1 MASMQMCGATI
12 TKKTGLVITVIG
24 SLGISVGI
32 ALIIAAA
39 TVGCYYDFDDFP
51 FENDCTSNVAL
62 SITGI
67 VLLCAAGPTLLT
79 GCVMLYKM
87 RNRGPQV
94 TVPLPT
100 TIYNGQPYVQQGSG
114 LSYPRQG
121 VGQPY
126 PQQGA
131 GQPYPQQG
139 AGQPYPQQ
147 GAGQPYPQQGAG
159 QPYPQ
164 KGAGQPYP
172 QGAGQPYPQQGAG
185 QPYPQQ
191 GAGQPYPQQAS
202 APPYPH
208 QGAAPPYPQ
217 QGAAPPYPHQGAPPP
232 YPHQGAAPPP
242 GADLPYSQ
250 GPDQSYPQKS
260 AY

>member
-172 QGAGQPYPQQGAG
+172 QGA
-185 QPYPQQ
+185 
-191 GAGQPYPQQAS
+191 
-202 APPYPH
+202 
-208 QGAAPPYPQ
+208 AAPPYPQ

>member
-12 TKKTGLVITVIG
+12 TKKTGIVITVIG
-24 SLGISVGI
+24 SLGIAVGI

-39 TVGCYYDFDDFP
+39 GVGCYYDFDDYYYDT
-51 FENDCTSNVAL
+51 DCTTAFAL
-62 SITGI
+62 YVTGI
-67 VLLCAAGPTLLT
+67 FLLCASGPVLVT
-79 GCVMLYKM
+79 GCVMLCKM

-94 TVPLPT
+94 AVPLPT
-100 TIYNGQPYVQQGSG
+100 IIYNGQPYVQQTAG
-114 LSYPRQG
+114 LSYPQQRAGQPYLQQG
-121 VGQPY
+121 AVPPY

-147 GAGQPYPQQGAG
+147 EAAPPYPYQGAVPPYPQQEAV
-159 QPYPQ
+159 P
-164 KGAGQPYP
+164 
-172 QGAGQPYPQQGAG
+172 PYPQQE
-185 QPYPQQ
+185 
-191 GAGQPYPQQAS
+191 S
-202 APPYPH
+202 APPYPQ

-217 QGAAPPYPHQGAPPP
+217 QGAAPPYPHQGAV
-232 YPHQGAAPPP
+232 PPP

-250 GPDQSYPQKS
+250 GPDQS